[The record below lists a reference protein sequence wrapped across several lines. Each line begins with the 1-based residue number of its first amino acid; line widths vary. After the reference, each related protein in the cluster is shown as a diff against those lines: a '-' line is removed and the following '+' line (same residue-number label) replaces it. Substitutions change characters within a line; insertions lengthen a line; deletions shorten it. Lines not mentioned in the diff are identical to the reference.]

1 MFLPLPQVDCQFL
14 FFFTLS
20 NPYPS
25 CTLAFTFSS
34 YSISPSLTPLLLNVL
49 WRCSLYNC
57 CIFSICLQASLLGAG
72 VQFSVIFIDFNP
84 TFSFQDNISLHW
96 TLHLHWSR
104 KAGVAKNRIFF
115 FTYLRGLFLSFWI
128 TRGCR
133 GHFKIEYDK
142 IFDFFFI
149 CFHQAGEQK
158 SCTLFVHKKCLLW
171 IYGCLF
177 VFVF

>member
-1 MFLPLPQVDCQFL
+1 MSPIRISYVFTITSSWLSVFFL

-115 FTYLRGLFLSFWI
+115 LHISKGF
-128 TRGCR
+128 
-133 GHFKIEYDK
+133 
-142 IFDFFFI
+142 IFVI
-149 CFHQAGEQK
+149 LNYQR
-158 SCTLFVHKKCLLW
+158 V
-171 IYGCLF
+171 
-177 VFVF
+177 